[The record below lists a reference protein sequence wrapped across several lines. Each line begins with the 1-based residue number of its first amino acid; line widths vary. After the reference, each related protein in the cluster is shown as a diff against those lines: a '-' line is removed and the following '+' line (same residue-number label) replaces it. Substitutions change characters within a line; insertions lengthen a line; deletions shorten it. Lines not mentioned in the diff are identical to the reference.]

1 MIRTCKPKRGAF
13 LSRSALGLALAFGV
27 VAGGL
32 ATAEP
37 AFAQRQKAPSIKLS
51 PNFQKAAAPLS
62 QAIEAA
68 KTRADVVAAKNNP
81 QALATALAAEKG
93 QLDGAFAAA
102 TTPDDKFTAGQLAVA
117 LGGVAQDQTIQR
129 RGLVAMIESG
139 KAAPADLPR
148 LNFFV
153 GQLSYALK
161 DYAAARP
168 ALQAALD
175 GGYKD
180 GDADILIAE
189 SYLSEKNFA
198 QGLTSLKQAIDTR
211 RAAGQTPPASWFRRG
226 LGAAYSARM
235 QDRAAEFAMALVD
248 AYPTKDN
255 WAGAITVVREV
266 GKFPAQETLD
276 LMRLMGR
283 TNSYAE
289 ERDYIEY
296 LQAADARRL
305 PGEVQKVLEQGVS
318 TGKLRAADPFVVE
331 ARTIAGQRLAADRA
345 SLGPL
350 ERDAR
355 AANATGA
362 TVAGAGD
369 AFLSYGEAA
378 KAEEFYKIALGK
390 PGVDSD
396 RVLTRLGIAQ
406 ADLGKFADAQA
417 SFNKVG
423 GVRKPIAQLWAIH
436 ARQKAAPAAAT
447 PAS

>member
-1 MIRTCKPKRGAF
+1 
-13 LSRSALGLALAFGV
+13 
-27 VAGGL
+27 
-32 ATAEP
+32 
-37 AFAQRQKAPSIKLS
+37 
-51 PNFQKAAAPLS
+51 
-62 QAIEAA
+62 
-68 KTRADVVAAKNNP
+68 
-81 QALATALAAEKG
+81 
-93 QLDGAFAAA
+93 
-102 TTPDDKFTAGQLAVA
+102 
-117 LGGVAQDQTIQR
+117 
-129 RGLVAMIESG
+129 
-139 KAAPADLPR
+139 
-148 LNFFV
+148 
-153 GQLSYALK
+153 
-161 DYAAARP
+161 
-168 ALQAALD
+168 
-175 GGYKD
+175 
-180 GDADILIAE
+180 
-189 SYLSEKNFA
+189 
-198 QGLTSLKQAIDTR
+198 
-211 RAAGQTPPASWFRRG
+211 
-226 LGAAYSARM
+226 
-235 QDRAAEFAMALVD
+235 MALVD